1 MTIIWSHPTW
11 ELFHTLTANMIQES
25 FDEKFKNEC
34 IDLFT
39 QICNAIP
46 CMFCR
51 VHASEYMKTINKD
64 EIKTARELELFFW
77 KFHNEVNK
85 RLNKSQITLQK
96 AVDIYNGKIE
106 MKCLKY

>member
-11 ELFHTLTANMIQES
+11 KLFHILTANMIEES
-25 FDEKFKNEC
+25 FDEKCKNEC
-34 IDLFT
+34 IELFT

-46 CMFCR
+46 CIFCR

-64 EIKTARELELFFW
+64 EIKTARELELFFC

-85 RLNKSQITLQK
+85 NTKKEIFTEERL
-96 AVDIYNGKIE
+96 E
-106 MKCLKY
+106 MYKKKM